1 MNVVDSSGW
10 LEYLVDGP
18 HAEEFLVPL
27 SDIGNLIVPTICL
40 YEVFKVVLRERG
52 EEKAVQAIALML
64 QGNVVDLNDTIA
76 VQAAKISLEKKLPM
90 ADSIVIATA
99 NAFDAVIWTQ
109 DQGFAELP
117 QTRYFPKGVA
127 SEQR

>member
-18 HAEEFLVPL
+18 QAAEFLEPL
-27 SDIGNLIVPTICL
+27 SDIENLIVPTICL

-52 EEKAVQAIALML
+52 EEKAVQAIAIML
-64 QGNVVDLNDTIA
+64 RGNVVDLNDIIA
-76 VQAAKISLEKKLPM
+76 VQAAKISLERKIPM

-99 NAFDAVIWTQ
+99 NAFDAVIWTRDQ
-109 DQGFAELP
+109 DFAELP
-117 QTRYFPKGVA
+117 QTRYFPKK
-127 SEQR
+127 

>member
-18 HAEEFLVPL
+18 HAEQFSVPL
-27 SDIGNLIVPTICL
+27 SDIESLIVPTICL

-76 VQAAKISLEKKLPM
+76 VQAAKISLAKKLPM
-90 ADSIVIATA
+90 GDSIVIATA

-109 DQGFAELP
+109 DQDFAELP
-117 QTRYFPKGVA
+117 QTRYFPKAG
-127 SEQR
+127 EQR

>member
-18 HAEEFLVPL
+18 QAAEFLEPL
-27 SDIGNLIVPTICL
+27 SDSPNLIVPTICL

-52 EEKAVQAIALML
+52 EEKAVQAIAIML
-64 QGNVVDLNDTIA
+64 RGNVVDLNDTIA
-76 VQAAKISLEKKLPM
+76 VQAAKVSLEKKLPM

-99 NAFDAVIWTQ
+99 DAFDAVIWTQ
-109 DQGFAELP
+109 DQHFAELP
-117 QTRYFPKGVA
+117 QTRYFPK
-127 SEQR
+127 E

>member
-18 HAEEFLVPL
+18 QAAEFLEPL
-27 SDIGNLIVPTICL
+27 SDTENLIVPTICL

-76 VQAAKISLEKKLPM
+76 VQAAKISLERKTP
-90 ADSIVIATA
+90 
-99 NAFDAVIWTQ
+99 W
-109 DQGFAELP
+109 
-117 QTRYFPKGVA
+117 
-127 SEQR
+127 

>member
-18 HAEEFLVPL
+18 QAAEFLEPL
-27 SDIGNLIVPTICL
+27 SDTENLIVPTICL

-52 EEKAVQAIALML
+52 EEKAVQAIAIML
-64 QGNVVDLNDTIA
+64 RGNVVDLNDTIA
-76 VQAAKISLEKKLPM
+76 AQAAKISLERKIPM

-109 DQGFAELP
+109 DQDFAELP
-117 QTRYFPKGVA
+117 RIRYFPKA
-127 SEQR
+127 SNQR

>member
-18 HAEEFLVPL
+18 RAAEFLEPL
-27 SDIGNLIVPTICL
+27 SDTENLIVPTICL

-64 QGNVVDLNDTIA
+64 RGNVVDLNDTIA
-76 VQAAKISLEKKLPM
+76 VQAAKISLERKIPM

-109 DQGFAELP
+109 DQDFAELP
-117 QTRYFPKGVA
+117 QTRYFPKK
-127 SEQR
+127 

>member
-18 HAEEFLVPL
+18 QAAEFLEPL

-52 EEKAVQAIALML
+52 EEKAVQAIAVML
-64 QGNVVDLNDTIA
+64 RGNVVDLNDTIA
-76 VQAAKISLEKKLPM
+76 VQAAKISLERKIPM

-109 DQGFAELP
+109 DQDFAELP
-117 QTRYFPKGVA
+117 QTRYFPRK
-127 SEQR
+127 